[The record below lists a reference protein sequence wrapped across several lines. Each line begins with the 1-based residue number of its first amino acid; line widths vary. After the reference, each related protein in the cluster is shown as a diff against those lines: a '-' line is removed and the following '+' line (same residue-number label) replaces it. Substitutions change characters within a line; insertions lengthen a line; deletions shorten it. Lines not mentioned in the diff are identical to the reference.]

1 MSEKKLIGSQVKQ
14 LLSGVS
20 DHGRAH
26 LLEVET
32 DLAQTAL
39 LLGEAIEKLGVS
51 FMAMHEAVLKE
62 QQEIDVLIS
71 EGNVPPQAI
80 EKIREI
86 QNEISQHVNAAVTS
100 LQFQDLTSQLISRT
114 IQRCEGL
121 RELLNLLG
129 AENGQSQNEEVSEN
143 IEQIL
148 LNAIARLEKQS
159 NDLQAVLRKAVHQ
172 KHLDSGDIELF

>member
-1 MSEKKLIGSQVKQ
+1 MLRDVRKKLIGSQVKQ

-51 FMAMHEAVLKE
+51 FMAMHRAVLKE

-121 RELLNLLG
+121 REVLNLLG
-129 AENGQSQNEEVSEN
+129 AENGQSQNEDVSEN

-148 LNAIARLEKQS
+148 LNAIARLEKQK
-159 NDLQAVLRKAVHQ
+159 Q
-172 KHLDSGDIELF
+172 

>member
-1 MSEKKLIGSQVKQ
+1 MSEKKIIRSHVKQ
-14 LLSGVS
+14 LLSDVS
-20 DHGRAH
+20 DHGSAH

-39 LLGEAIEKLGVS
+39 LLGQAIEKLGIS
-51 FMAMHEAVLKE
+51 FLAMHDAVLKE
-62 QQEIDVLIS
+62 QLEIDLLI
-71 EGNVPPQAI
+71 EAGNIPVESV
-80 EKIREI
+80 EKIKQVQLEI
-86 QNEISQHVNAAVTS
+86 GQHVNAAVTC

-121 RELLNLLG
+121 REVLNLLDVE
-129 AENGQSQNEEVSEN
+129 ATETASEESGEN

-148 LNAIARLEKQS
+148 LHAIAKLEKQS
-159 NDLQAVLRKAVHQ
+159 NDLQAVLRKAVNQ

>member
-80 EKIREI
+80 KKIREI

-121 RELLNLLG
+121 REVLNLLG

>member
-121 RELLNLLG
+121 REVLNLLG

>member
-20 DHGRAH
+20 DHGRTH

-51 FMAMHEAVLKE
+51 FMAMHEAVLNE
-62 QQEIDVLIS
+62 QQEIDVLIN
-71 EGNVPPQAI
+71 EGNVPPESI

-86 QNEISQHVNAAVTS
+86 QKVIGQHVNAAVTS

-121 RELLNLLG
+121 REVLNLLG
-129 AENGQSQNEEVSEN
+129 AENIQSTNEDVNEN

>member
-39 LLGEAIEKLGVS
+39 LLGEAIEKLGIS

-62 QQEIDVLIS
+62 QQEIDMLIND
-71 EGNVPPQAI
+71 GNVPEHSI

-86 QNEISQHVNAAVTS
+86 QHEIGRHVNAAVTS

-121 RELLNLLG
+121 REVLNLLG
-129 AENGQSQNEEVSEN
+129 AENGQSANEEVSEN

-148 LNAIARLEKQS
+148 LNAITRLEKQS

>member
-71 EGNVPPQAI
+71 KGNVPPQAI

-121 RELLNLLG
+121 REVLNLLG

>member
-71 EGNVPPQAI
+71 EGNVPPLAI

-121 RELLNLLG
+121 REVLNLLG

>member
-121 RELLNLLG
+121 REVLNLLG
-129 AENGQSQNEEVSEN
+129 AENGQSQNEDVSEN

>member
-1 MSEKKLIGSQVKQ
+1 MSEKNLIGSQVKQ

-71 EGNVPPQAI
+71 KGNVPPQAI

-121 RELLNLLG
+121 REVLNLLG

>member
-1 MSEKKLIGSQVKQ
+1 MSEKNLIGSQVKQ

-121 RELLNLLG
+121 REVLNLLG

>member
-1 MSEKKLIGSQVKQ
+1 
-14 LLSGVS
+14 
-20 DHGRAH
+20 
-26 LLEVET
+26 
-32 DLAQTAL
+32 
-39 LLGEAIEKLGVS
+39 
-51 FMAMHEAVLKE
+51 VLKE

-121 RELLNLLG
+121 RE
-129 AENGQSQNEEVSEN
+129 
-143 IEQIL
+143 
-148 LNAIARLEKQS
+148 
-159 NDLQAVLRKAVHQ
+159 VLRFT
-172 KHLDSGDIELF
+172 GC